1 MAHYMVVIEKGGNNF
16 SAYSPDVP
24 GCITTGKTLEETGKT
39 LEETLGNMEDAL
51 CFHLEGLYEDGDP
64 LPEPRN
70 PEDHIRD
77 MDVAA
82 GDDLMTVESTVILA

>member
-24 GCITTGKTLEETGKT
+24 GCITTGKT

-82 GDDLMTVESTVILA
+82 GDLFTFIRADPDLRHFADAA